1 VWVTRLAILDR
12 EAIVSCPYIPLR
24 YQFHFLLPLLSSGA
38 YSRCRAIIQGTFP
51 PLCPDTHRVCFPFVL
66 CRTVP
71 EIFFS
76 LDLSL
81 PNQSMQNHIHE
92 LAKSLPVPQPAPRKQ
107 NTACDACRLADQC
120 ILCPAFLIHV
130 VRSRKVKC
138 NRIPGQDKVL
148 HISYV
153 SQPSTYH
160 FWASYSAKSVLTP
173 AMFTILTC
181 AAALHVQELSMHV
194 RTT

>member
-1 VWVTRLAILDR
+1 M
-12 EAIVSCPYIPLR
+12 
-24 YQFHFLLPLLSSGA
+24 
-38 YSRCRAIIQGTFP
+38 
-51 PLCPDTHRVCFPFVL
+51 FPFVL

-76 LDLSL
+76 PDLSL

-120 ILCPAFLIHV
+120 ILCLVFLIH

-138 NRIPGQDKVL
+138 NRIPGQDKVP

-160 FWASYSAKSVLTP
+160 SWVSYSARSALTTIV
-173 AMFTILTC
+173 FNILTC
-181 AAALHVQELSMHV
+181 AAALHIQELSMHV
-194 RTT
+194 RATRTTITYIILTSHCRHFVQQATSEKKRMTVNRRRNLSSASSRWVPCQQL